1 MKRHSSLAHLSRD
14 HHGALLLARLLQ
26 KNAPAY
32 KGLPTGITEKAAYA
46 KEFYKD
52 ELVNHFTAEEKAL
65 HLVTGI
71 NNQLDELVQEIFN
84 EHQQL
89 HLLFSLIPNN
99 NKLDDQLDEIGKAL
113 ETHVR
118 KEERVLFPLIEQ
130 SCSEA
135 ILQAIEQILVTNT
148 V

>member
-46 KEFYKD
+46 KEFYED
-52 ELVNHFTAEEKAL
+52 ELVKHFTSEEKAL
-65 HLVTGI
+65 QLVTGI
-71 NNQLDELVQEIFN
+71 NKQLDELVQEIFS

-89 HLLFSLIPNN
+89 HLLFNSIPNDN
-99 NKLDDQLDEIGKAL
+99 NLDYQLDDLGKAL
-113 ETHVR
+113 ELHVR

>member
-26 KNAPAY
+26 KNAPPY

-52 ELVNHFTAEEKAL
+52 ELVKHFTSEEKAL

-71 NNQLDELVQEIFN
+71 NKQLDELVQEIFN

-135 ILQAIEQILVTNT
+135 ILQAIEQVLVTNT